1 MATQEVTGVQL
12 QMAAA
17 AGVKLLQIEDLPVP
31 MSIAKSGALSV
42 LDGMLQAIARGEL
55 VVVPNPELQED
66 AVPVPPTPPD
76 GNDSGKSGE
85 LSPPGLGRIDGGKA
99 S

>member
-1 MATQEVTGVQL
+1 MPQQQQVTPVQI
-12 QMAAA
+12 QMAAS
-17 AGVKLLQIEDLPVP
+17 AGVELLAIKDLPVP

-55 VVVPNPELQED
+55 IVGPNPELQAN
-66 AVPVPPTPPD
+66 AVPVPDGPGDPPD
-76 GNDSGKSGE
+76 APEE
-85 LSPPGLGRIDGGKA
+85 LTPPGLGRIDGGKA